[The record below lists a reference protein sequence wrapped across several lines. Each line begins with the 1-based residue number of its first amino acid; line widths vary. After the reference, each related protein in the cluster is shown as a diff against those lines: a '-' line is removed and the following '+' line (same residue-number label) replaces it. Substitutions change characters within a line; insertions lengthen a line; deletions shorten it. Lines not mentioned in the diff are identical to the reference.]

1 MTFNLG
7 RFGATT
13 MAQLR
18 MTFRRRITLFWSLVF
33 PMILMTLLGLLF
45 GRSVNAGDIVVAQP
59 VTGPAPRAMVTAL
72 EHTKGL
78 TVKTAPDAA
87 TAAKKVRDGDED
99 AALVFV
105 PKGDGSFTARLY
117 TSNTSATQ
125 AGIIRRACATARRA

>member
-1 MTFNLG
+1 MRFNLG

-59 VTGPAPRAMVTAL
+59 VTAAAPRAMVTAL

-78 TVKTAPDAA
+78 TVKTAP
-87 TAAKKVRDGDED
+87 T
-99 AALVFV
+99 
-105 PKGDGSFTARLY
+105 
-117 TSNTSATQ
+117 
-125 AGIIRRACATARRA
+125 RRRR